1 MGFLVEGWP
10 HERSP
15 CLAWNLV
22 SPFFLVTIGALD
34 SLIPWPSPTWCHP
47 FPPAMFA
54 FLGPEL
60 LLGKLWKSADLNHS
74 ILLCY
79 QLSHFSS
86 ALTHRHTGC
95 FQTNHSIWPP
105 SSSQRTSPAS
115 LMRLL
120 SFNCPIDTLLPFRP
134 IPGTEGLS
142 LSVLRRHSSPD
153 LWTWTP
159 LAYLP
164 PRTSSSTLTSVPKS
178 SSVCLLAYR
187 TRVLS
192 VMTSP
197 SSLTTCST

>member
-1 MGFLVEGWP
+1 MEICRP
-10 HERSP
+10 E
-15 CLAWNLV
+15 
-22 SPFFLVTIGALD
+22 
-34 SLIPWPSPTWCHP
+34 SLQV
-47 FPPAMFA
+47 
-54 FLGPEL
+54 
-60 LLGKLWKSADLNHS
+60 
-74 ILLCY
+74 LLCY

-105 SSSQRTSPAS
+105 SSSQRTSAAS

-153 LWTWTP
+153 LWTLTP

-164 PRTSSSTLTSVPKS
+164 PGTSSSTLTSVPKS

-197 SSLTTCST
+197 SSLLHIEFTIYHKPLPAWLSPTRFLMAAFPHSHLVTTEG